1 MQDIFFASALSPLR
15 IRAQIYYLIPAV
27 HVQWKKKNKKRKN
40 QNSEGIE
47 K

>member
-1 MQDIFFASALSPLR
+1 MQDIFFNSALSPLR
-15 IRAQIYYLIPAV
+15 ICAQIEYLIPAV
-27 HVQWKKKNKKRKN
+27 HAQWKKKKKGKN